1 MKTLCKNLLWA
12 ALVLAGSLSLGACS
26 DDDNDGGGN
35 GNADIDT
42 EEQAIVAENEFA
54 RIASVLA
61 QPTELGSNWAS
72 QTLKPAVGRPVEGN
86 TSVRMVAVVDEKEAL
101 DFYNGLTGQHLAEGT
116 TGNTWTYPGIGSL
129 SYEKRNEADCF
140 AVIHVDIRQIPT
152 LKQINLVP
160 SSVLGDNAAGEAY
173 YNFGDVIYDTRDDS
187 YWVCGRPAAPQ
198 FGKDKSWWFS
208 LYIPDAN
215 VKKDV
220 KATAKVDGKKQKVV
234 VGNLPYKLNGTIDK
248 VTTFGEM
255 LTLIARPDLYYVYV
269 HVDGAVKYHG
279 HTHGLGNIVDKTPKY
294 MVNYFKDLKYYWEQ
308 YKLLPEIFPFMKDAG
323 MGETGMSNE
332 RMFEILASPFTIFY
346 AGYNVNSSGNIVL
359 PACNFNGYTSSL
371 EGDSGLEYL
380 HTTPYDFVL
389 SPGEETFDIT
399 TCIDRCSTE
408 GHNIDDPSLNPVAFV
423 IRVKDG
429 QQLSTN
435 WLFTPSPTKALPGVD
450 KGVLVEKWRAN
461 ESIHIIL

>member
-1 MKTLCKNLLWA
+1 MKKNTLWRLLSCTLL
-12 ALVLAGSLSLGACS
+12 LVGCLSFGACS
-26 DDDNDGGGN
+26 DDDNDGGN

-42 EEQAIVAENEFA
+42 EEQAVVAENEFA

-72 QTLKPAVGRPVEGN
+72 QTLEPAVGRPVEGN

-101 DFYNGLTGQHLAEGT
+101 DFYNGLTGQHLPAGT

-129 SYEKRNEADCF
+129 SYEKRGEADCY

-220 KATAKVDGKKQKVV
+220 KASARVDGKKKKVV
-234 VGNLPYKLNGTIDK
+234 VGNLPYKLNGTSDK

-255 LTLIARPDLYYVYV
+255 LTLIANPDLYNTYATLV
-269 HVDGAVKYHG
+269 GRPQ
-279 HTHGLGNIVDKTPKY
+279 GLGSITDKSAQE
-294 MVNYFKDLKYYWEQ
+294 MVNFFRLVKREWKDN
-308 YKLLPEIFPFMKDAG
+308 KLVAKIFPG
-323 MGETGMSNE
+323 MNNVSQYEEPLTDDD
-332 RMFEILASPFTIFY
+332 MFQILQWPFTIYY
-346 AGYNVNSSGNIVL
+346 AGYKVNSDGNIVL
-359 PACNFNGYTSSL
+359 PACSFNGSS
-371 EGDSGLEYL
+371 GKGADGKPGLVL
-380 HTTPYDFVL
+380 FSTTLRDFIVR
-389 SPGEETFDIT
+389 PGQETFDIT
-399 TCIDRCSTE
+399 PCIAHYSNLPNKIADNSY
-408 GHNIDDPSLNPVAFV
+408 LNGYGFV

-429 QQLSTN
+429 QELSTN
-435 WLFTPSPTKALPGVD
+435 WFFTPDPTKALPGGD
-450 KGVLVEKWRAN
+450 KKVLVEEFRYDAPPV
-461 ESIHIIL
+461 IDF